1 MDEEEEGRKL
11 ILEDEYKKLTLLENE
26 KNKLIEEEKLVRKK
40 ILEEVEKQ
48 ERAEKKKEMRIRY
61 LEKIKKREEDE
72 KRLKDIKLRQEQEMK
87 EINELKNKKKLEEE
101 KLFLIIEGK
110 LRLNNQEI
118 NNYRNTLN
126 YDNHDNNDFNPEN
139 RTIYNSINNQEKNP
153 KYFENNIENK
163 IRTISNND
171 EYNMNDIIESKRNNY
186 TIEENKQNNKI
197 RVNKTITTSI
207 LNKNEKETEINQNN
221 FKSFSPSLSVLSDKI
236 STLSVKSPRNN
247 YDTYDHSKSNM
258 DQLISLPFSYR
269 EDKISS
275 NILSMKN
282 IFMTNNPANENLTL
296 DEKNVN
302 YYDKKKKKHMK
313 KKRKEN
319 NINYKT
325 NIYSDKKIFQKLI
338 DDKDYKIR
346 SIRENKENDFNEVN
360 KIQEIAT
367 RAKNEI
373 DKTINSIKNMSNN
386 NNKNNYNTERVGIK
400 TSSTINENPYLK
412 YGKKYLNKKKDGI
425 KAKNNKQNLNL
436 NSRNFNGYL
445 SDNYDK
451 IRYQKSFKGD
461 DLNILN
467 NDENI
472 DYNSR
477 EKNEIEYYQKENRKF
492 NFNGVLSDNSSKF
505 INYYQEI
512 YGKK

>member
-1 MDEEEEGRKL
+1 
-11 ILEDEYKKLTLLENE
+11 
-26 KNKLIEEEKLVRKK
+26 
-40 ILEEVEKQ
+40 
-48 ERAEKKKEMRIRY
+48 
-61 LEKIKKREEDE
+61 
-72 KRLKDIKLRQEQEMK
+72 MK

-325 NIYSDKKIFQKLI
+325 NIYNDKKIFQKLI

-400 TSSTINENPYLK
+400 TSSIINENPYLK

-492 NFNGVLSDNSSKF
+492 NFNGVLSDNNSKF